1 MDSETSFL
9 IKVAETAMEIEHTG
23 ILFYF
28 SSADS
33 AKEKAEKEVLT
44 FLGTQEERHLAF
56 FKKLHDM
63 LVEGASIRD
72 MPEYEGKRFDM
83 PPRPKIFPTKAEMQ
97 GKGYSN
103 VVEEGIKAEDR
114 SISFYTSAATQLSK
128 PVAKKVFET
137 IIGEEKKHK
146 ELLEFQR
153 DVLEQHGIWTG
164 MEEHARLE
172 G

>member
-9 IKVAETAMEIEHTG
+9 IKAAEIAMEIEHSG
-23 ILFYF
+23 ILFYL

-44 FLGTQEERHLAF
+44 FLGKEEERHLAF
-56 FKKLHDM
+56 FKKLHGM
-63 LVEGASIRD
+63 LVEGAGIRD
-72 MPEYEGKRFDM
+72 LPEYGGRRFDM
-83 PPRPKIFPTKAEMQ
+83 PPRPKIFPKKAEMQ
-97 GKGYSN
+97 GKGYSH
-103 VVEEGIKAEDR
+103 VVEEGIKAEER
-114 SISFYTSAATQLSK
+114 SIAFYSSAATQLSK

-164 MEEHARLE
+164 MQEHANLE